1 MQQVA
6 LKIGQNTLPILLFSP
21 LFTFLAKLYQPWLT
35 AIDGTGTLFLISTLS
50 ITCAVSIGI
59 WRLIIRGISHRKFIY
74 LFFYFFICMSSC
86 MCVVPIQR

>member
-1 MQQVA
+1 MRQVA

-35 AIDGTGTLFLISTLS
+35 AIEGTGTLFLISTLS
-50 ITCAVSIGI
+50 ITCAISIGI
-59 WRLIIRGISHRKFIY
+59 WRLIIRGHQSPKIY
-74 LFFYFFICMSSC
+74 LFIFLFLYCMSSC